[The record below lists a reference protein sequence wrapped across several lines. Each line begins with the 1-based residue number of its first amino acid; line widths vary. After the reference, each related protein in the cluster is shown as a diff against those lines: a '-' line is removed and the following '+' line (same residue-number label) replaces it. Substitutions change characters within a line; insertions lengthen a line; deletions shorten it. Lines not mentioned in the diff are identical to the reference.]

1 MASFII
7 PVRIDAKGVTKGLN
21 NISSKFKTF
30 GKNLTLG
37 VTLPLAGIATAAS
50 RMALGF
56 DESLTKVNTLVG
68 ISKSELEGMR
78 GEIMQLAGESARSPQ
93 ELAEALFTVTSAGLR
108 GKEAM
113 DVLNMAAKSSASGLG
128 ETRSVAQAL
137 TGIMQ
142 SYAKSGMTAQQATD
156 ILTATVRAGNLEA
169 SELAPVLGR
178 VTGIA
183 SQLGIGFDEVGAS
196 IATFTRLGVNSA
208 EAVTG
213 LSGIMNGL
221 LKPTEQTHE
230 ALATIGMS
238 MDDLRASVKERG
250 LAATLTDLVAKVGDN
265 QDVMGKLIPNV
276 RALSAVLGTAGAQG
290 EAYIEVANE
299 ISNSTGLADKVFQDT
314 AKSASFQFKKS
325 LNSLAVI
332 GTEIGSMLL
341 PPIVKAAEFVGNL
354 VKSFMNLDGSMKTI
368 ILGLGAV
375 AMAIGPL
382 ITALGFIISPIG
394 LIIGSIVGLTVLIQK
409 NFDSIIGFTVEVING
424 FIDLY
429 NSSLLVRKGV
439 EGIKF
444 IAKTVFNFLKTGILS
459 VIDIFKSFG
468 NIIKLIFQRRF
479 DEIPDLI
486 RGTFEKIKGDANEFG
501 EQVGDDFAEGVQN
514 TLSGKMEHVTKEGV
528 VAGLNNAVE
537 GVKGTVA
544 NIGKKVSEILGIG
557 SLGGSE
563 VSAKIEEENKV
574 IEKTLEKRAETLD
587 EAKDKFSLTADQMSD
602 LTAELNSTLGQ
613 GIGDMLSGLAEGIA
627 SGDNLMKSFIQM
639 IGGFFVQIGKMLI
652 SFGFAQMAFLESL
665 KSMNPFALIAAGTA
679 LVLIGSLIRATMK
692 NKAKELEGGG
702 VTAFAKGGIV
712 TGPTLGLVGE
722 AGPEAIIPLD
732 RLGQIMGQ
740 QKGEFVLRG
749 NDLVLAMERA
759 KDFRSRITG

>member
-21 NISSKFKTF
+21 NISNKFKNL
-30 GKNLTLG
+30 GRNLTMG
-37 VTLPLAGIATAAS
+37 VSLPLAGIATAAS

-68 ISKSELEGMR
+68 ISKSELQGMR
-78 GEIMQLAGESARSPQ
+78 GELMQLAGESARSPQ

-113 DVLNMAAKSSASGLG
+113 EVLTMAAKSSASGLG

-142 SYAKSGMTAQQATD
+142 SYANSNMTAQQATD

-221 LKPTEQTHE
+221 LKPTDQTHE
-230 ALATIGMS
+230 ALETIGMS

-250 LAATLTDLVAKVGDN
+250 LAATLTDLVSRVGDN

-290 EAYIEVANE
+290 EAYVEVAKE
-299 ISNSTGLADKVFQDT
+299 ISNSTGLADQVFKDT
-314 AKSASFQFKKS
+314 AQSASFQFKKS

-332 GTEIGSMLL
+332 GTDIGSMLL
-341 PPIVKAAEFVGNL
+341 PPLVKAANFVGGL
-354 VKSFMNLDGSMKTI
+354 VKSFMNLDSSTKTI
-368 ILGLGAV
+368 ILGLGAL
-375 AMAIGPL
+375 AIAIGPV
-382 ITALGFIISPIG
+382 ISALGFIMSPIG
-394 LIIGSIVGLTVLIQK
+394 LIIGAITALTVLINT
-409 NFDSIIGFTVEVING
+409 NFDMIIGFTVEVINT

-429 NSSLLVRKGV
+429 NSSVLVRSGF
-439 EGIKF
+439 EAIKF
-444 IAKTVFNFLKTGILS
+444 VGKSVFNFLRTGITS
-459 VIDIFKSFG
+459 VIDVFRSFG
-468 NIIKLIFQRRF
+468 DIIKLIFQRRF

-486 RGTFEKIKGDANEFG
+486 KGTFEKIKGDASDFG
-501 EQVGDDFAEGVQN
+501 EQVGNDFAEGVQN
-514 TLSGKMEHVTKEGV
+514 TLSGQMEHVTKEGIIT
-528 VAGLNNAVE
+528 GITNAVD
-537 GVKGTVA
+537 GVKGTIQSIGA
-544 NIGKKVSEILGIG
+544 NISASLGIG
-557 SLGGSE
+557 SLGSE
-563 VSAKIEEENKV
+563 ETIKQIEQDNMA
-574 IEKTLEKRAETLD
+574 IQQGLEKKD
-587 EAKDKFSLTADQMSD
+587 EILTKAKNKFQLTSEQMSD
-602 LTAELNSTLGQ
+602 LTAQLNDSLGQ
-613 GIGDMLSGLAEGIA
+613 GIGDMISGLAQGIA
-627 SGDNLMKSFIQM
+627 SGDNLMKSFIEM

-665 KSMNPFALIAAGTA
+665 KTMNPFALIAAGAA

-692 NKAKELEGGG
+692 KKAQALEGGA
-702 VTAFAKGGIV
+702 TAFAKGGIV

-732 RLGQIMGQ
+732 KLGQIMGQ
-740 QKGEFVLRG
+740 QRGEFVIRG
-749 NDLVLAMERA
+749 TDLVLAMDRA
-759 KDFRSRITG
+759 QDFKSRLTG